1 MCAISS
7 RPEASRI
14 HALRRRTPPAPA
26 KHPARV
32 RRFGPLWRLGLLAA
46 ALALATQISLLL
58 APMPWMARGDGNPAL
73 ALAVLSGSKLP
84 CHSDAATPAGKG
96 GRPHPL
102 AQHGCPICQA
112 LLQTAAF
119 LAPAVAESAP
129 LPLPAAGPAARPRV
143 DRPAPPLPSQIQ
155 PRAPPAIA

>member
-1 MCAISS
+1 VRHFV

-14 HALRRRTPPAPA
+14 QALRRRTPSP
-26 KHPARV
+26 PARDPAGV
-32 RRFGPLWRLGLLAA
+32 RRRGPLWRLGLLAA
-46 ALALATQISLLL
+46 ALALATQVSLLL

-73 ALAVLSGSKLP
+73 ALAVLSGSDLP
-84 CHSDAATPAGKG
+84 CHSDAAGPAGKG

-102 AQHGCPICQA
+102 AQHDCPICQT

-119 LAPAVAESAP
+119 LAPAVVEAAA
-129 LPLPAAGPAARPRV
+129 LPLPAAGPAVRPRV